1 MIRNIVLDKEY
12 NLRILNTVHIAK
24 NSGKWNTEYV
34 STGIRNI
41 IRRNKR
47 DGFRSMIGIFMF
59 TLKKKVIWHST
70 VHGMQCIF
78 FLTRQIWN
86 FQRTQTV
93 QSIFCILQ
101 LCEMRQGGKYGNIK
115 RGQTMQTVIIYNHI
129 PEEILAE
136 RQNRSGFDSSLPFPS
151 AETTKKLNIFSF

>member
-1 MIRNIVLDKEY
+1 MIRNIGLDKEY

-24 NSGKWNTEYV
+24 NSGKWNTGYV

-41 IRRNKR
+41 IIRNKR

-59 TLKKKVIWHST
+59 TLKKKVIWRST
-70 VHGMQCIF
+70 VHGMQWIF
-78 FLTRQIWN
+78 FFNSPNMKSSKNSNCPIYFLYPAALWDET
-86 FQRTQTV
+86 
-93 QSIFCILQ
+93 
-101 LCEMRQGGKYGNIK
+101 GGKIWEHQKGE
-115 RGQTMQTVIIYNHI
+115 TMQTVIIYNHI